1 MNFPAQVIE
10 NKEDLNFSNE
20 IKDLYGEVNSLD
32 NLLLYME
39 KIRVYEKVNVF
50 KDLQCI
56 VNIVRKSLLLLR
68 KFKISKSG

>member
-1 MNFPAQVIE
+1 M
-10 NKEDLNFSNE
+10 NFSNE

-32 NLLLYME
+32 NLLLYIE

-68 KFKISKSG
+68 KFKISKFGRIKVEFTELTI

>member
-1 MNFPAQVIE
+1 MQVIE

-32 NLLLYME
+32 NLLLYKE
-39 KIRVYEKVNVF
+39 KIRVYEKVNNINN
-50 KDLQCI
+50 LYSI
-56 VNIVRKSLLLLR
+56 VNVVRKSLLLLR

>member
-1 MNFPAQVIE
+1 
-10 NKEDLNFSNE
+10 LNFSNE

-32 NLLLYME
+32 NLLLYIE

-56 VNIVRKSLLLLR
+56 VNVVRKSLLLLR
-68 KFKISKSG
+68 KFKISKFGRIKVEFTELTI